1 MLILVILVYFRHSFI
16 RPFIFIL
23 VATILDVT
31 QALTRRDVRSLENRC
46 RPDPRR
52 RQTPFSLSP
61 FFFFLLPFLV
71 STSPSPPSP
80 LLVLLLLLRES
91 TTAGIG
97 SRSRDY
103 RASAWLAKRMPRGGD
118 AILLKSLKC
127 EFCKLRLIHGLHGVT
142 RAPRL
147 AFYRV
152 LYFYVTGLRANK

>member
-31 QALTRRDVRSLENRC
+31 RRW
-46 RPDPRR
+46 PDATCVLSKIDAGPILGR

-80 LLVLLLLLRES
+80 LLLLLLLLRES